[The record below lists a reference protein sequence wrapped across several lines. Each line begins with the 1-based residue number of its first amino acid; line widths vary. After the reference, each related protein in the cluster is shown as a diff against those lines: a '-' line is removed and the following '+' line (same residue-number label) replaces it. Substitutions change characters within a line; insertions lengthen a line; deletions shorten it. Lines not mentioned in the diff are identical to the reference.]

1 MRKTVFGFSLSTLLL
16 AFCIPAQA
24 QQLKQV
30 PKIGVLSTGSAS
42 SGAARNEAFL
52 QGLRELGYVVGQ
64 NILIEHRYAEAN
76 LDRLPELAAELVRLK
91 VDVIVAGALAIRA
104 AKNATKTI
112 PIVMATSGDPVAYGY
127 VVSLAQPGGNVTGS
141 TQMSPELGGKRLEL
155 LKEALKKVSV
165 VAVIHDGGAAQAP
178 QMKEMEA
185 AARVLGVR
193 LQPVKVEGLSDF
205 ENAFSSM
212 IRGHASAFIGLTSS
226 ALFNHRKQIADLATK
241 NRLPAIYPG
250 SEYVDAGG
258 LMSYGPN
265 IFENY
270 RRAAKYVD
278 KILKGAKPADLPVEQ
293 PMKFELVINL
303 KAAKQI
309 GLTIP
314 PNVLARADKVIK

>member
-1 MRKTVFGFSLSTLLL
+1 VLGALLL
-16 AFCIPAQA
+16 ALCIRAQA

-42 SGAARNEAFL
+42 SEAARNEAFL

-64 NILIEHRYAEAN
+64 NILIEHQYAEAN
-76 LDRLPELAAELVRLK
+76 PDRLPELAAELVLLK

-104 AKNATKTI
+104 AMNATKTI
-112 PIVMATSGDPVAYGY
+112 PIVMETSGDPVAYGY

-141 TQMSPELGGKRLEL
+141 SQMSPELGGKRLEL

-165 VAVIHDGGAAQAP
+165 VAILHDGGAAQAP

-185 AARVLGVR
+185 AARALGVQ
-193 LQPVKVEGLSDF
+193 LQPVKAEGPSDF
-205 ENAFSSM
+205 ENAFSAM
-212 IRGHASAFIGLTSS
+212 TRGHASAFIGLTSS
-226 ALFNHRKQIADLATK
+226 TLFNHRNQIVDLAIK
-241 NRLPAIYPG
+241 SRLPAIYPA
-250 SEYVDAGG
+250 SEWVDAGG

-278 KILKGAKPADLPVEQ
+278 KILKGAKPAALPVEQ
-293 PMKFELVINL
+293 PTKFELIINL

-309 GLTIP
+309 GLIIP
-314 PNVLARADKVIK
+314 PSVLARADRVIK